1 MQIYGSE
8 WRENSL
14 FFVPNDRFSCSG
26 NVIEFH
32 WNLFNGIYSGWNR
45 FLVYFTNQAAFN
57 WNCCFFVF
65 CLFFLFF
72 YFHQSSLTN
81 AVKST
86 LLPEEHIGYKH
97 SQATFL
103 SKITF
108 FWLTPLIWQGYRD
121 PLELDDLG
129 ALHETD
135 TCRAQY
141 DRFHF
146 IYKSFKVCMRQHF
159 NATH

>member
-1 MQIYGSE
+1 MNISQKCVFCVNPILNKIVY
-8 WRENSL
+8 
-14 FFVPNDRFSCSG
+14 
-26 NVIEFH
+26 
-32 WNLFNGIYSGWNR
+32 
-45 FLVYFTNQAAFN
+45 FLVIKNDSQTKCVAIVLMSMFCFT
-57 WNCCFFVF
+57 
-65 CLFFLFF
+65 
-72 YFHQSSLTN
+72 QSSFTH

-86 LLPEEHIGYKH
+86 FIPDENIGYKH

-108 FWLTPLIWQGYRD
+108 FWLTPLIWRGYRD

-129 ALHETD
+129 ALHEAD

-146 IYKSFKVCMRQHF
+146 IYKSFKVRMFLRNMCFQ
-159 NATH
+159 